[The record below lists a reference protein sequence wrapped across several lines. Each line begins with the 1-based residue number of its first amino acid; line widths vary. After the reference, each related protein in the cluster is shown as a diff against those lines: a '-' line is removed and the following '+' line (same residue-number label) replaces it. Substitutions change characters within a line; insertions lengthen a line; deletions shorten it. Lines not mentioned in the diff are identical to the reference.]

1 MPLVS
6 IKTGF
11 RAEHGRDEILLEY
24 LCDWPDCGKVAE
36 HVLGVV
42 REGAPCP
49 SAKNTLRNQEIA
61 RMTPRRLIESASP
74 LVITV

>member
-1 MPLVS
+1 MPLVR

-11 RAEHGRDEILLEY
+11 RGEDGRDEILLEY

-42 REGAPCP
+42 RELGSVSVCKEHAPKP
-49 SAKNTLRNQEIA
+49 GKRTDDPAPA
-61 RMTPRRLIESASP
+61 D
-74 LVITV
+74 